1 MELQSYSVSRVTMM
15 DLARLNAP
23 ATLYVLQ
30 GYGCKLQPLRKDA
43 TIYDRPKEAVVYSSS
58 PLTISEVPL

>member
-1 MELQSYSVSRVTMM
+1 MM